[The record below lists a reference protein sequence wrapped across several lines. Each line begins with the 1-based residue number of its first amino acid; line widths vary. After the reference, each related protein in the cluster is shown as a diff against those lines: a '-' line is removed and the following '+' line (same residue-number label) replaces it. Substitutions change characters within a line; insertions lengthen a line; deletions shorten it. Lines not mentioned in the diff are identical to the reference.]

1 MKTVSRLV
9 LLSTSILFAFL
20 CAGVV
25 FGYQSFK
32 DMAID
37 AGVYS
42 YLCNSNN
49 NNDDQVDAENGEN
62 LVCTEQKSRLDLIYT
77 VAACVTNIM
86 AIVIGLTLDRFG
98 PRVTAAI
105 GSLIFALGTVFMAL
119 SHPVAIGGEEGT
131 ESRLDLYFPGYSLL
145 AVGGPFIFVSTLHVS
160 KVFPRHSG
168 LCMSLITGSFDAS
181 AIVFWLFDLVYRSQL
196 MQSVSSGIKKIQWIF
211 GIYSVVPALALLW
224 SLVIMPKR
232 VLDSTQQISDEEE
245 EQIDV
250 PSNGEQ
256 DLDTQPLLKDDDDN
270 VKVEQRSANKIDDE
284 LGLGLYAK
292 SAISQLKSTTFLWL
306 VAFMCIYMV
315 RLNMYI
321 SSAKEQLGRYIDSED
336 QLQQLHWW
344 FGLLLPLGGVIAI
357 PVSTY
362 TLDHLQLHYSFL
374 TITALNLLSAAL
386 SFTRHPAGQIINI
399 IAFVTMRPLVYTVS
413 NEFVGRAFGFK
424 HFGIVYGLMT
434 MISGVFNFSTYA
446 LNLIVI
452 NVTNGDYLLVN
463 IGLYSASLLVSMG
476 FSLYIQKCY
485 AAKYSRESI
494 VSRDNDIYYTLIQDT
509 E

>member
-1 MKTVSRLV
+1 MKTVTRLI

-42 YLCNSNN
+42 QLCNSNN
-49 NNDDQVDAENGEN
+49 NNNAQDGEN
-62 LVCTEQKSRLDLIYT
+62 LVCSEQKSRLDLIYT

-86 AIVIGLTLDRFG
+86 AIVIGVTLDRFG

-119 SHPVAIGGEEGT
+119 SHPVAVGGEEGAG
-131 ESRLDLYFPGYSLL
+131 SPLDLYFPGYSLL

-196 MQSVSSGIKKIQWIF
+196 MQSVTSGIRKIQWIF

-224 SLVIMPKR
+224 SLVVMPKR
-232 VLDSTQQISDEEE
+232 VLDSTQQIADDE
-245 EQIDV
+245 EQIDG
-250 PSNGEQ
+250 PSTGDQ
-256 DLDTQPLLKDDDDN
+256 DLDTQPLLKDDDN
-270 VKVEQRSANKIDDE
+270 VKVEQSSANNIDDNDDE

-292 SAISQLKSTTFLWL
+292 SAVSQLKSTTFLWL

-362 TLDHLQLHYSFL
+362 TLDHLKLHYSFL
-374 TITALNLLSAAL
+374 AITALNLISAAL

-434 MISGVFNFSTYA
+434 MISGVFNFSSYA

-463 IGLYSASLLVSMG
+463 IGLYSASLLVSLG

-485 AAKYSRESI
+485 AAKQKRESI
-494 VSRDNDIYYTLIQDT
+494 VSRNSDISYTLISETD
-509 E
+509 